1 MGTWVWLTVIGVV
14 AVVLFALAWRSSG
27 RAPIR
32 RGGPETSM
40 TPEQRERIADAQV
53 EHGGGLR
60 GPAL

>member
-1 MGTWVWLTVIGVV
+1 MTWVWLTGIGVV

-40 TPEQRERIADAQV
+40 TPGQLERIARAEI

-60 GPAL
+60 GPMG